1 MRIVLI
7 GPPGAGKGTQA
18 TRLTER
24 FGIPH
29 LSTGDML
36 REAVRQ
42 GTEIGQQAAPYM
54 KAGQLVPDALVQQL
68 VLERISQPDCRG
80 GYLLDGFP
88 RTAPQ
93 AKMLDQ
99 LLDERNQS
107 LDVAIKINVARE
119 ILLDRLAGRG
129 RDDDDA
135 LIVAQRLQQYEELTE
150 PMAAY
155 YRSRGKLREIDGIGS
170 KDEVF
175 DRSIGQIESVA
186 PAADDVNGQRSQESG
201 VRSQ

>member
-18 TRLTER
+18 ARLTQH
-24 FGIPH
+24 FAIPH

-36 REAVRQ
+36 REAVRLQ
-42 GTEIGQQAAPYM
+42 TEVGIQAAPFM
-54 KAGQLVPDALVQQL
+54 KAGQLVPDDLVQQL
-68 VLERISQPDCRG
+68 VIERVAQPDCRG

-88 RTAPQ
+88 RNAPQ
-93 AKMLDQ
+93 AKMLDK
-99 LLDERNQS
+99 LLADCGQA
-107 LDVAIKINVARE
+107 LDVALKINVAKE
-119 ILLDRLAGRG
+119 VLLDRLSGRG

-135 LIVAQRLQQYEELTE
+135 LIVAQRLQQYDSLTE

-155 YRSRGKLREIDGIGS
+155 YRSRGKLREIDGLGS

-175 DRSIGQIESVA
+175 DRIMGEIEA
-186 PAADDVNGQRSQESG
+186 AAGPAKK
-201 VRSQ
+201 

>member
-18 TRLTER
+18 AKLIERLQ
-24 FGIPH
+24 IPH

-36 REAVRQ
+36 REAIRH
-42 GTEIGQQAAPYM
+42 GTELGERAAPYM
-54 KAGQLVPDALVQQL
+54 KAGQLVPDELVHQL
-68 VLERISQPDCRG
+68 VLDRISQPDCQG

-88 RTAPQ
+88 RTAAQ

-99 LLDERNQS
+99 LLDECGQS
-107 LDVAIKINVARE
+107 LDVAIKINVDRE

-129 RDDDDA
+129 RHDDDA

-155 YRSRGKLREIDGIGS
+155 YRSRGKLREIDGIGT
-170 KDEVF
+170 KEEVF
-175 DRSIGQIESVA
+175 DRIMGEIE
-186 PAADDVNGQRSQESG
+186 AADPAGGR
-201 VRSQ
+201 

>member
-24 FGIPH
+24 FAIPH

-36 REAVRQ
+36 REAVRH
-42 GTEIGQQAAPYM
+42 GTDIGQQAAPYM

-107 LDVAIKINVARE
+107 LGVAIKINVDRE

-135 LIVAQRLQQYEELTE
+135 LIIAQRLQQYEELTE

-175 DRSIGQIESVA
+175 DRIMGEIEVTGQKA
-186 PAADDVNGQRSQESG
+186 R
-201 VRSQ
+201 

>member
-18 TRLTER
+18 ARLTQQLA
-24 FGIPH
+24 IPH

-36 REAVRQ
+36 REAVRME
-42 GTEIGQQAAPYM
+42 TELGAQAAPYM
-54 KAGQLVPDALVQQL
+54 KAGKLVPDALVQQL
-68 VLERISQPDCRG
+68 VIERLARADCQR

-88 RTAPQ
+88 RTAAQ

-99 LLDERNQS
+99 LLDDRGQAV
-107 LDVAIKINVARE
+107 DVAVKIDVDRDV
-119 ILLDRLAGRG
+119 LLGRLSGRG

-135 LIVAQRLQQYEELTE
+135 QIIDQRLQQYDELTR

-155 YRSRGKLREIDGIGS
+155 YRGRGKLREIDGLGS

-175 DRSIGQIESVA
+175 DRLLGEVG
-186 PAADDVNGQRSQESG
+186 AANQAAAARSG
-201 VRSQ
+201 

>member
-1 MRIVLI
+1 MRIVFI

-18 TRLTER
+18 ARLTER

-36 REAVRQ
+36 REAVREQ
-42 GTEIGQQAAPYM
+42 TDLGMKAAPYM
-54 KAGQLVPDALVQQL
+54 KAGKLVPDELVQQL
-68 VLERISQPDCRG
+68 VMERISQDDCSG

-88 RTAPQ
+88 RTAAQ
-93 AKMLDQ
+93 AKMLDK
-99 LLDERNQS
+99 LLADCNQS
-107 LDVAIKINVARE
+107 VDVALKISVDRDV
-119 ILLDRLAGRG
+119 LLDRLSGRG
-129 RDDDDA
+129 RDDDDS

-155 YRSRGKLREIDGIGS
+155 YRSRGKLREIDGLGT

-175 DRSIGQIESVA
+175 ERIMGEIETAKSTA
-186 PAADDVNGQRSQESG
+186 N
-201 VRSQ
+201 

>member
-18 TRLTER
+18 QRLIER
-24 FGIPH
+24 LGIPH

-42 GTEIGQQAAPYM
+42 GTAIGRQAAPIM
-54 KAGQLVPDALVQQL
+54 NAGRLVPDQLVQEL
-68 VLERISQPDCRG
+68 VIERIAQPDAQR

-93 AKMLDQ
+93 AKMLDE
-99 LLDERNQS
+99 LLRQRGMAVDLAIQI
-107 LDVAIKINVARE
+107 DVPKDV
-119 ILLDRLAGRG
+119 LLKRLSGRG
-129 RDDDDA
+129 RDDDDERVIA
-135 LIVAQRLQQYEELTE
+135 KRLQQYEELTE

-155 YRSRGKLREIDGIGS
+155 YRSRGMLREIDGVGAP
-170 KDEVF
+170 DEVF
-175 DRSIGQIESVA
+175 ERIVA
-186 PAADDVNGQRSQESG
+186 ELEAQNTPGE
-201 VRSQ
+201 

>member
-18 TRLTER
+18 ALLTAR
-24 FGIPH
+24 FSIPH

-42 GTEIGQQAAPYM
+42 QTEVGVQAAPYM
-54 KAGQLVPDALVQQL
+54 KAGQLVPDELVQQL
-68 VLERISQPDCRG
+68 VIERINREDCQS

-88 RTAPQ
+88 RTATQ
-93 AKMLDQ
+93 AKMLDK
-99 LLDERNQS
+99 LLVDCGQS
-107 LDVAIKINVARE
+107 VDAAVKISVDKE
-119 ILLDRLAGRG
+119 VLLDRLSGRG

-135 LIVAQRLQQYEELTE
+135 LIVAQRLHQYDSITE

-155 YRSRGKLREIDGIGS
+155 YRKHGRLREIDGLGT

-175 DRSIGQIESVA
+175 DRIMNSIE
-186 PAADDVNGQRSQESG
+186 AAKSAS
-201 VRSQ
+201 S

>member
-18 TRLTER
+18 ALLRER
-24 FGIPH
+24 FAIPH

-36 REAVRQ
+36 RDAVRR
-42 GTEIGQQAAPYM
+42 GTEIGEQAAPAM

-68 VLERISQPDCRG
+68 VIERISQPDCRS

-99 LLDERNQS
+99 MLDDCGQS
-107 LDVAIKINVARE
+107 LDVAIKINVERE
-119 ILLDRLAGRG
+119 VLLDRLSGRG

-135 LIVAQRLQQYEELTE
+135 LIVAQRLQQYDEMTE

-155 YRSRGKLREIDGIGS
+155 YRGRGKLREIDGLGT
-170 KDEVF
+170 KEEVF
-175 DRSIGQIESVA
+175 DRIMGQIEVT
-186 PAADDVNGQRSQESG
+186 GQEAR
-201 VRSQ
+201 

>member
-7 GPPGAGKGTQA
+7 APPGAGKGTQA
-18 TRLTER
+18 ARLTER
-24 FGIPH
+24 FSNPH

-36 REAVRQ
+36 REAVRR
-42 GTEIGQQAAPYM
+42 GTEIGQQAAPFM
-54 KAGQLVPDALVQQL
+54 KAGQLVPDVLVQQL
-68 VLERISQPDCRG
+68 VIERISQPDCRR

-93 AKMLDQ
+93 AKMLDRM
-99 LLDERNQS
+99 LDDCGQS
-107 LDVAIKINVARE
+107 LDVAIKINVDRE
-119 ILLDRLAGRG
+119 VLLDRLAGRG

-135 LIVAQRLQQYEELTE
+135 LVIAQRLQQYEELTE

-155 YRSRGKLREIDGIGS
+155 YRGRGKLREIDGLGT

-175 DRSIGQIESVA
+175 DRIMGEIEGSGFRVQDSET
-186 PAADDVNGQRSQESG
+186 PFSADR
-201 VRSQ
+201 

>member
-18 TRLTER
+18 ARLTQR

-36 REAVRQ
+36 REAVRNQ
-42 GTEIGQQAAPYM
+42 TELGAKAAPFM
-54 KAGQLVPDALVQQL
+54 KAGRLVPDELVQQL
-68 VLERISQPDCRG
+68 VIERIAQPDCAG

-88 RTAPQ
+88 RNAQQ
-93 AKMLDQ
+93 AKMLDK
-99 LLDERNQS
+99 LLADCGQA
-107 LDVAIKINVARE
+107 LDVALKINVDKRV
-119 ILLDRLAGRG
+119 LLERLSGRG
-129 RDDDDA
+129 RDDDDG
-135 LIVAQRLQQYEELTE
+135 LIVAQRLQQYDSLTE

-155 YRSRGKLREIDGIGS
+155 YRSRGKLREIDGLGT

-175 DRSIGQIESVA
+175 DRIMGEIE
-186 PAADDVNGQRSQESG
+186 AAKPTAR
-201 VRSQ
+201 

>member
-18 TRLTER
+18 ARLTER

-36 REAVRQ
+36 RDAVRR
-42 GTEIGQQAAPYM
+42 GSELGQKAAPFM
-54 KAGQLVPDALVQQL
+54 KAGQLVPDGMVQQL
-68 VLERISQPDCRG
+68 VIERVSQPDCRG

-99 LLDERNQS
+99 MLEDCGQS
-107 LDVAIKINVARE
+107 LDVAIKIDVDRE

-135 LIVAQRLQQYEELTE
+135 LIIAQRLHQFDELTE

-155 YRSRGKLREIDGIGS
+155 YRSRSRLREIDGLGT

-175 DRSIGQIESVA
+175 DRIMGEIETAGQKA
-186 PAADDVNGQRSQESG
+186 R
-201 VRSQ
+201 

>member
-18 TRLTER
+18 ARLTQQL
-24 FGIPH
+24 GIPH

-36 REAVRQ
+36 REAVRLQ
-42 GTEIGQQAAPYM
+42 TELGMQAAPYM
-54 KAGQLVPDALVQQL
+54 KAGKLVPDTLVQQL
-68 VLERISQPDCRG
+68 VIERIARADCQR

-88 RTAPQ
+88 RTAAQ

-99 LLDERNQS
+99 LLVERGQAVDAAVKI
-107 LDVAIKINVARE
+107 DVDRDV
-119 ILLDRLAGRG
+119 LLERLSGRG

-135 LIVAQRLQQYEELTE
+135 GIINQRLQQYDELTQ

-155 YRSRGKLREIDGIGS
+155 YHSCGRLREIDGLGT

-175 DRSIGQIESVA
+175 DRLLGEIAAAGQAA
-186 PAADDVNGQRSQESG
+186 PSG
-201 VRSQ
+201 S